1 MTITIAGAGVAGL
14 CCAFELAQ
22 QGHSVTVFEKSGALG
37 ANTCSQFAGG
47 MLAPWCERETA
58 DDMVLTQGQKSIDW
72 WDKITKVTRLGTL
85 VVAPQR
91 DHAELARFARRTT
104 GHCPADTAELEPE
117 LGERPGLFYPDEAHL
132 DPEKALRDLAAACVD
147 RGVEFLFDSIAP
159 DDVMINCTGVFA
171 GLPDLRN
178 VRGEMVLLRCPSLTL
193 RRTIRLLH
201 PRFPAYLVPRG
212 NGLYMLG
219 ATMIESDA
227 SGPVSLRSMME
238 LLGAAFTLHP
248 AFAEAEIIKTGTG
261 LRPSFPNNLPRVQ
274 QIDGTWH
281 VNGLYRHGFLLAPA
295 MAMDLVRKM
304 GIPNENIC

>member
-1 MTITIAGAGVAGL
+1 MMVSIAGAGVAGL

-22 QGHSVTVFEKSGALG
+22 QGHSVTVFEKAGTLG

-58 DDMVLTQGQKSIDW
+58 DEMVLTRGQKAIDW
-72 WDKITKVTRLGTL
+72 WDKITQVTRLGTL

-91 DHAELARFARRTT
+91 DLAELARFARRTT
-104 GHCPADTAELEPE
+104 GHRPADTVKLEPE

-132 DPEKALRDLAAACVD
+132 NPEKALRDLAAACVD
-147 RGVEFLFDSIAP
+147 RGVEFSFDCIAP
-159 DDVMINCTGVFA
+159 DDVMINCTGVLA
-171 GLPDLRN
+171 KLPELRS
-178 VRGEMVLLRCPSLTL
+178 VRGEMVLLRCPSLNL

-212 NGLYMLG
+212 DGIYMLG

-227 SGPVSLRSMME
+227 SGPVFLRSMME

-248 AFAEAEIIKTGTG
+248 AFAEAEIITSGTG
-261 LRPSFPNNLPRVQ
+261 LRPAFPDNLPRVQ

-295 MAMDLVRKM
+295 MAMDLVHKM
-304 GIPNENIC
+304 GTPNENIC